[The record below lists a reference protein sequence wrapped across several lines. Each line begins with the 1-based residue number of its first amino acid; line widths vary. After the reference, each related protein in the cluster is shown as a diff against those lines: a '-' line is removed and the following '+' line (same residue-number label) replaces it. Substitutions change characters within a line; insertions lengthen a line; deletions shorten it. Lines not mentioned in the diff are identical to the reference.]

1 MICVSIGRGRHR
13 HLIAEHKHLVEQGAP
28 LVELRLDYINGPVN
42 VKRVLTDRP
51 GPVIVT
57 CRRERDGGKYA
68 GSEDERLLLLRNAI
82 VEGAEYVD
90 LEDDVAAGVP
100 RYGKTKRVISYHD
113 FRKTPDDLA
122 ALHARMA
129 ALDAD
134 IVKIATLAHHPQD
147 NLRMLQM
154 IRASAV
160 PTVGL
165 CMGDIGTPS
174 RILSGKYGAAFTYAT
189 FHHER
194 ALAPGQLSFEQMTK
208 IYHYNEINAETE
220 VYGVIGDPIAHS
232 YSPLVHNAA
241 FRHLG
246 LNKVYVPFRI
256 PPDDLGPFIHSASD
270 LDLRGLSVTIPHKET
285 IIRKLTKIDGAVR
298 GVGAANTVILNDGD
312 VVGYNTDY
320 RAAMESLEDA
330 LGGSRGETSPVEG
343 KTALI
348 LGSGGAARAIAFGL
362 KRRGAHVVLSNRTPQ
377 RAEQLAD
384 ALGCRAVDW
393 PSRHGVDADI
403 LVNCTPVG
411 MHPNVDDTPY
421 DKHHLRPSMV
431 VFDTVYNPESTV
443 LIKDARSRSCK
454 VITGVD
460 MFIRQAAIQFHL
472 FTGLE
477 APTSLMRETLRRAI
491 DPVRYS

>member
-13 HLIAEHKHLVEQGAP
+13 HMIAEHKHLVVEGAP
-28 LVELRLDYINGPVN
+28 LVELRLDYIHGPVN
-42 VKRVLTDRP
+42 VKRLLSDRP

-68 GSEDERLLLLRNAI
+68 GSEEDRMLILRNAI
-82 VEGAEYVD
+82 VEGAEYID
-90 LEDDVAAGVP
+90 LEEDVAAGIP

-113 FRKTPDDLA
+113 FRKTPGDLA
-122 ALHARMA
+122 GLHARMA
-129 ALDAD
+129 SLDAD
-134 IVKIATLAHHPQD
+134 VVKIAALAHHPED
-147 NLRMLQM
+147 NIRMLHI
-154 IRASAV
+154 IRQEI
-160 PTVGL
+160 PTVGI

-174 RILSGKYGAAFTYAT
+174 RILAGKYGAAFTYAT

-194 ALAPGQLSFEQMTK
+194 TLAPGQLSFEQMTK
-208 IYHYNEINAETE
+208 VYHYDEINADTE
-220 VYGVIGDPIAHS
+220 VYGVIGDPIGHS
-232 YSPLVHNAA
+232 YSPLIHNAA

-256 PPDDLGPFIHSASD
+256 PADDLGNFFQNANR
-270 LDLRGLSVTIPHKET
+270 LDLKGLSVTIPHKEA

-298 GVGAANTVILNDGD
+298 GVGAANTVIFDGESI
-312 VVGYNTDY
+312 VGYNTDY
-320 RAAMESLEDA
+320 RAAMESLEEA
-330 LGGSRGETSPVEG
+330 MGGMRGDRSPVEG

-362 KRRGAHVVLSNRTPQ
+362 KRRGAHVVLANRTVK
-377 RAEQLAD
+377 RAEQLAT
-384 ALGCRAVDW
+384 ALQCRSVEWQA
-393 PSRHGVDADI
+393 RYTIDADI

-472 FTGLE
+472 FTGQE
-477 APTSLMRETLRRAI
+477 APAGLMRETLRRAI
-491 DPVRYS
+491 DPVRYSY